1 MASQVEN
8 VRELQKTKKK
18 RQLSVDSIFTLY
30 IQIAREQMKRKPII
44 AVTTSLA
51 IETHTNRKS
60 PSCSTPLNFNV
71 PQNTTINIKEEQM
84 QTRTHTDTHISSFRM
99 HDENNNIISLVKRHN

>member
-1 MASQVEN
+1 MYFVHNNQQTLLYCNIKLNLPLSINVLVASQVEN

-60 PSCSTPLNFNV
+60 PSCSTL
-71 PQNTTINIKEEQM
+71 
-84 QTRTHTDTHISSFRM
+84 
-99 HDENNNIISLVKRHN
+99 